1 MRQAQES
8 IHIDCSGRGLYEVTR
23 QVDRWLQDSGMQS
36 GLLTVFAPHTSCSLL
51 IQENADPDV
60 LHDLETFFA
69 RVAPDGDAAYRH
81 RMEGPDD
88 MPAHIRAVLTNV
100 SLSIP
105 VARGRMLLGTWQGL
119 YLYEHR
125 HHAMRRQLVLHIIGD

>member
-8 IHIDCSGRGLYEVTR
+8 IHIDCSGRGLYEVTS
-23 QVDRWLQDSGMQS
+23 QVDRWLQDSAMQS
-36 GLLTVFAPHTSCSLL
+36 GLLTVFTPHTSCSLL
-51 IQENADPDV
+51 IQGNADPDV

-88 MPAHIRAVLTNV
+88 MPAHIRAALTNV
-100 SLSIP
+100 SLNIP
-105 VARGRMLLGTWQGL
+105 VSRGRMLLGTWQGL